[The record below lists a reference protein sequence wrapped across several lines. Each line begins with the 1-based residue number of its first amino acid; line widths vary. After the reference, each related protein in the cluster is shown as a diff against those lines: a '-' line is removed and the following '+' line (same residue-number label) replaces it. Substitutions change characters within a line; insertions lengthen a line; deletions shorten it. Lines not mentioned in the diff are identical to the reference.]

1 MQHLRPL
8 LVNGDLRTP
17 ELARAAL
24 AAHPELPP
32 ILEGLSSQARFRLRA
47 QLTGRDGVGPGVA
60 DVFVPRRVAD
70 REPTRWSP
78 YGLPAP
84 AVALVEAAGLD
95 GDPESWVPAEA
106 NRAAAALVAHYA
118 VPTTAAAMLTRLRAG
133 LKGLVPEAAYE
144 GLRNATFMPQTTAAA
159 NERMAAAR
167 AARDEAG
174 VEAPERWTLP
184 ALRGRVAAWL
194 EAPRASPEAL
204 ADLMVVLSA
213 RPGEVETLEIGDRG
227 GVPKITAGV
236 LKKRV
241 ERDAYPIVSGLGP
254 EAAERVLGAWRNLD
268 PIERARAARALPA
281 WLVHEVGPDFERRNL
296 RAIGA
301 DLAVRAAEQRGE
313 VANDVQAREVQRAAL
328 RHEAPPRAQA
338 LDHYARL
345 NHTTRTIEAA
355 IRDMSLAE
363 REQLAALM
371 RVMMAAR
378 AGGAPAD
385 PQG

>member
-1 MQHLRPL
+1 
-8 LVNGDLRTP
+8 
-17 ELARAAL
+17 
-24 AAHPELPP
+24 
-32 ILEGLSSQARFRLRA
+32 
-47 QLTGRDGVGPGVA
+47 
-60 DVFVPRRVAD
+60 
-70 REPTRWSP
+70 
-78 YGLPAP
+78 
-84 AVALVEAAGLD
+84 
-95 GDPESWVPAEA
+95 
-106 NRAAAALVAHYA
+106 
-118 VPTTAAAMLTRLRAG
+118 MLTRLRAAIKA
-133 LKGLVPEAAYE
+133 LAPADAME

-167 AARDEAG
+167 AVLDGAG
-174 VEAPERWTLP
+174 VAAPDRWTLP
-184 ALRGRVAAWL
+184 ALRARVAAWL
-194 EAPRASPEAL
+194 EAPRATPEAL

-241 ERDAYPIVSGLGP
+241 ARDAYPIVSGLGP

-268 PIERARAARALPA
+268 AVDRARAARALPA

-328 RHEAPPRAQA
+328 RHEEPPRAQA

-345 NHTTRTIEAA
+345 THATRAVEATL
-355 IRDMSLAE
+355 RDMSLAE
-363 REQLAALM
+363 REQLAAIM
-371 RVMMAAR
+371 RAMVSAR
-378 AGGAPAD
+378 GEPAP
-385 PQG
+385 P